1 MTNKIRALVLGN
13 CTIYSIA
20 QALEA
25 SGLFE
30 VAKGVVFS
38 MSDAERNALA
48 SKVNDYDFV
57 VSLEHANWAGPLAT
71 TVLRERLSEKLITLP
86 TPFFS
91 GLFPDM
97 AYLKYEKAISRCQS
111 VLGDYHSAL
120 ILEEIKSGIVDEE
133 IVQRYVSG
141 ESFNRLN
148 LNGIWNDSLEELKK
162 RESRTDIKLSD
173 FIERTIEN
181 KTIVSQFLTFNH
193 PAEGLINHIATNA
206 IHLITG
212 KWLDKP
218 LITREQ
224 HGLNSGVR
232 WPLHPAVAASLSLP
246 FSGDTRFRR
255 PLGLRA
261 TAKEEWIEMENFV
274 RQSVTFFAQYKNL
287 DRFEISAPHYLQ
299 KYIETK
305 AKQ

>member
-1 MTNKIRALVLGN
+1 MVMVNKIRILVLGN
-13 CTIYSIA
+13 CTSCSIA
-20 QALEA
+20 LALKA
-25 SGLFE
+25 SNLFE
-30 VAKGVVFS
+30 SVGTGVVFS
-38 MSDAERNALA
+38 MTDAERNAIA
-48 SKVNDYDFV
+48 SKISNYDFV

-71 TVLRERLSEKLITLP
+71 TVLRERLGEKLITLP

-97 AYLKYEKAISRCQS
+97 ANLNYKGVACYCQP
-111 VLGDYHSAL
+111 VLDTLHSAL
-120 ILEEIKSGIVDEE
+120 ILEEVKSGIADDE

-162 RESRTDIKLSD
+162 RESQTDIKLSD
-173 FIERTIEN
+173 FIEKTIEK

-193 PAEGLINHIATNA
+193 PAEGLINHIATKA

-218 LITREQ
+218 LTREQ
-224 HGLNSGVR
+224 HALNSGVR
-232 WPLHPAVAASLSLP
+232 WPLHPAVAAHLSLP

-255 PLGLRA
+255 PIRLRT
-261 TAKEEWIEMENFV
+261 TAEEGWVEMEEFV
-274 RQSVTFFAQYKNL
+274 RQSVTFFVQYKNL
-287 DRFEISAPHYLQ
+287 DRFEISTPYYLQ
-299 KYIETK
+299 KHIET
-305 AKQ
+305 